1 MGCLALL
8 GIFLLVYMI
17 AVVLIAVKKPMS
29 IWNKKKIQFFIKVI
43 GEKGTVVFFCVWS
56 LITEG
61 IGIWLRIR

>member
-1 MGCLALL
+1 MGGLVLL

-17 AVVLIAVKKPMS
+17 AVVLIAVKKPVS

-43 GEKGTVVFFCVWS
+43 GGKGTVVFLYVCV

-61 IGIWLRIR
+61 IGV